1 MNFFFEKS
9 YILQKQKVIFPISGI
24 TALPYLNKQKWI
36 NSGINNGYDI
46 TTKPKIN
53 NIFIFFPSHATTY
66 TWELLCLEKKKSKIG
81 C

>member
-53 NIFIFFPSHATTY
+53 NIFIFFLRMLQLILGNCSA
-66 TWELLCLEKKKSKIG
+66 WKKKSKIG
-81 C
+81 S